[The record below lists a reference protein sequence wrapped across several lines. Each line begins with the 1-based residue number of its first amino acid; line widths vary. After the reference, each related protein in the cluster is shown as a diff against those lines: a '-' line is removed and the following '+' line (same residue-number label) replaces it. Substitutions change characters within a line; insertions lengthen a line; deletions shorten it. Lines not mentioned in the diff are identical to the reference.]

1 MNLTNLNISK
11 KGIIQILSVFST
23 ILVFTISMTELFSKE
38 NRLYYMLIPVFFSV
52 GLSIY
57 SVINKLANWRIFLL
71 YFLIGLILLIF
82 HLPDS

>member
-1 MNLTNLNISK
+1 MNLTNLTISK

-57 SVINKLANWRIFLL
+57 SVINKLANWRIILL

-82 HLPDS
+82 PLSDS